1 MLVSYFCIS
10 HVSEKTKLTYE
21 GIRSLLQNCTWDPK
35 ASGCGVG
42 LWNTDHAHL
51 APSFHASQYRILV
64 RFRLAS
70 LCRWDVD
77 FSQVSSDSS
86 TSFHLSTL
94 WCISLFPVVAAE
106 CSVRDSSAMTQHSMR
121 LHCPPSLPS
130 SSWRPNVLIYFQQGS
145 IKSQSFGY
153 QTCHTWR
160 ESLQNWR
167 TKQVFQAGSRASSQ
181 LS

>member
-10 HVSEKTKLTYE
+10 HGFEKTKLTSE
-21 GIRSLLQNCTWDPK
+21 SIRSLLQNCTWDPK

-94 WCISLFPVVAAE
+94 WCISLSSCRSRMQCTRLFHNDSTLHEAALP
-106 CSVRDSSAMTQHSMR
+106 T
-121 LHCPPSLPS
+121 PS
-130 SSWRPNVLIYFQQGS
+130 SLF
-145 IKSQSFGY
+145 
-153 QTCHTWR
+153 
-160 ESLQNWR
+160 LL
-167 TKQVFQAGSRASSQ
+167 ASRCSY
-181 LS
+181 LFPTGLH